1 MVYKMRVI
9 GITGGIGSGKS
20 LVAKIMTEKHGAYF
34 LNTDRIAKEQ
44 MEIGGVSYARVVDFF
59 GDSILAEDGSIDAK
73 KLSKIVFQDKEKL
86 NKLNALT
93 HPNVLKVIE
102 EELAS
107 LREGGRFPYVIIETA
122 LMIEAGYDFIC
133 DEVWYVY
140 TPEEIRR
147 ERLKKER
154 NYSDQKIDSIFESQ
168 RKEDEFRKRYS
179 KVIENTSDI
188 QNLCKQVEQ
197 LLREE

>member
-1 MVYKMRVI
+1 MPE
-9 GITGGIGSGKS
+9 S
-20 LVAKIMTEKHGAYF
+20 LIS
-34 LNTDRIAKEQ
+34 L
-44 MEIGGVSYARVVDFF
+44 
-59 GDSILAEDGSIDAK
+59 
-73 KLSKIVFQDKEKL
+73 EKL

-154 NYSDQKIDSIFESQ
+154 NYSDQKIDSIFDSQ

-179 KVIENTSDI
+179 KVIENTGDI
-188 QNLCKQVEQ
+188 QNLCKQVER
-197 LLREE
+197 LLQKQQR